1 MPGPPVL
8 RVHLPWPRVST
19 KWWLPCGRRMPLLL
33 PLLLLLM
40 LLLLWLLLPLLLL
53 MLVVLLVL

>member
-33 PLLLLLM
+33 PLLLM